1 MVIICPKFWFL
12 CAVFIHLKTLKYSF
26 YFPYGFCF
34 FFTTWLQLKFTKPTF
49 SLPPHQVLRDKKQC
63 MTRLEWL
70 HPAKANTQSYGNDW
84 GVVFNKGA
92 SQRNPYKPEKLHHWH
107 CVYTSDIPSYKVCF
121 KRHSFSWIA
130 FQQQMAENIMWFL
143 MRPHPV
149 IARNW
154 RLQSSFIDLHNWQ

>member
-1 MVIICPKFWFL
+1 MTIKLSGPSRGWQVGHNSHKHIIHQHWLIKTRWWLFAQSFDSFAL
-12 CAVFIHLKTLKYSF
+12 FFIHLKTLKYSF

-107 CVYTSDIPSYKVCF
+107 CVY
-121 KRHSFSWIA
+121 
-130 FQQQMAENIMWFL
+130 NIWY
-143 MRPHPV
+143 
-149 IARNW
+149 
-154 RLQSSFIDLHNWQ
+154 SFIQGVLQTS